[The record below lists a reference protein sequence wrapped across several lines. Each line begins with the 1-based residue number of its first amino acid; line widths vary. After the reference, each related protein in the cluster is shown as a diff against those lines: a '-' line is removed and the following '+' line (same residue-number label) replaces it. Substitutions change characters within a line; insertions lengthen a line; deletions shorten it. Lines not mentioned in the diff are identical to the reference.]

1 MTQFA
6 LRADYK
12 DGDQALLSAWLSAI
26 ATVFLVVYEEHDGEN
41 PHVHCVFSSDKNLSA
56 LRVSFKRKFTDKIG
70 NGGYS
75 LKECDDDVEA
85 YMRYMCKGD
94 SKDNDP
100 VVLIKQGQDYTDE
113 KIKAAHDAYWVN
125 NAALQSNKKKRKLIP
140 NCQTV
145 IEKLEAVC
153 KEKGVRKNDKNA
165 IAAEYIKMMKDA
177 RKPINVFA
185 AKAVV
190 NTVVVLLDDSGEAA
204 ETLASIIAS

>member
-1 MTQFA
+1 MTQYS

-12 DGDQALLSAWLSAI
+12 EGDQALLSAWLSAI

-56 LRVSFKRKFTDKIG
+56 VRVSFKRKFTDKVG

-75 LKECDDDVEA
+75 LKECDENVDA

-100 VVLIKQGQDYTDE
+100 VVLIHQGQDYTEE
-113 KIKAAHDAYWVN
+113 KVKAAHDAYWVN
-125 NAALQSNKKKRKLIP
+125 NAALSENKKKRKAIP
-140 NCQTV
+140 NCSTV
-145 IEKLEAVC
+145 IEKLEFVC
-153 KEKGVRKNDKNA
+153 KEKGVRKNDKQA

-190 NTVVVLLDDSGEAA
+190 NTVCVLLDDSGEAA
-204 ETLASIIAS
+204 ETLASIIAA